1 MKRLL
6 ATIKNDMTV
15 QVRNNLYAIGIGAA
29 LLTALV
35 VALLAAPQ
43 HLPGVMPAL
52 LLIVTGGS
60 TLLYVAGM
68 ILFEKDEGTIN
79 AVTVSPLR
87 TAEYLWS
94 KIISLTLLATVESVV
109 IVAGTM
115 LVMRWWSGNPA
126 ALTLP
131 NVPLL
136 LFGIVAI
143 GAIYTLIGIIIVVR
157 FDKITDYLIPMAGVA
172 VVLQLPMFYFLGWVV
187 QPWLLAIPT
196 SAPALL
202 MQGAYLP
209 LSSNQWLYAFLY
221 TGLLLAVTAAWAYR
235 AFQQHIILKVG

>member
-6 ATIKNDMTV
+6 ITIKHDMTI
-15 QVRNNLYAIGIGAA
+15 QLRNSLYAIGISAA
-29 LLTALV
+29 LLTAV
-35 VALLAAPQ
+35 VLGLLAAPQ
-43 HLPGVMPAL
+43 HLAGVVPTL

-79 AVTVSPLR
+79 AVSVSPLR

-94 KIISLTLLATVESVV
+94 KVISLTLLATVESLV

-115 LVMRWWSGNPA
+115 LFMRWWSGDPA

-131 NVPLL
+131 NLPLL
-136 LFGIVAI
+136 LLGIVTI
-143 GAIYTLIGIIIVVR
+143 GVIYTLIGISLVVR
-157 FDKITDYLIPMAGVA
+157 FDKITDYLIPMAAVA
-172 VVLQLPMFYFLGWVV
+172 FVLQLPMFYFLGWVV

-196 SAPALL
+196 SAPAMI
-202 MQGAYLP
+202 MQGAYLD
-209 LSSNQWLYAFLY
+209 LSPNQWLYALLY
-221 TGLLLAVTAAWAYR
+221 TALLIAVAAAWAYR
-235 AFQQHIILKVG
+235 AFQQHILLKVG